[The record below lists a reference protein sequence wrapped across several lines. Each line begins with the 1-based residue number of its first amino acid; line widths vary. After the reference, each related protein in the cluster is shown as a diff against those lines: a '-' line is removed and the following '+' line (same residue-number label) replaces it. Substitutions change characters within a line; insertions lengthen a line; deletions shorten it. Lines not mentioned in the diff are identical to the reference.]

1 MGLEPV
7 VTVEAFNNKDM
18 DELKKRCVD
27 LCVACGSCT
36 YVCPAKRPVS
46 QSMGLAKAWYLQQLR
61 AKGGK

>member
-7 VTVEAFNNKDM
+7 VIVENHNKKDTAA
-18 DELKKRCVD
+18 LKSLCVD

-46 QSMGLAKAWYLQQLR
+46 QAVTQAKAWYLGEMR
-61 AKGGK
+61 KGGK

>member
-7 VTVEAFNNKDM
+7 VIAGTFKRKDF
-18 DELKKRCVD
+18 DALKARCID

-46 QSMGLAKAWYLQQLR
+46 QTMALAKAWYL
-61 AKGGK
+61 KEKNGKAGK